1 MWLQMDREASN
12 KLKLLEHMLDDTSAG
27 PTDLPLSLLTE
38 ITNNFSHDQEVG
50 KGGFAV
56 VYKV

>member
-1 MWLQMDREASN
+1 MDCEASN
-12 KLKLLEHMLDDTSAG
+12 KLKLLEHMLDDPSAR

-38 ITNNFSHDQEVG
+38 ITTNFSHDQEVG
-50 KGGFAV
+50 RGGFAV

>member
-1 MWLQMDREASN
+1 MDREASN
-12 KLKLLEHMLDDTSAG
+12 KLNLLEHMLDDPSAG

-38 ITNNFSHDQEVG
+38 ITNNFSDDQEVG
-50 KGGFAV
+50 RGSFAV